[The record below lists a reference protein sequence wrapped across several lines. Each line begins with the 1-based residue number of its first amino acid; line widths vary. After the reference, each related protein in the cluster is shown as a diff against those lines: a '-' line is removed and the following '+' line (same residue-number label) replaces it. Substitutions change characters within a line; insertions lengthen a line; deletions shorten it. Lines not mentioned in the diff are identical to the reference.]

1 MSLPLDISGFEA
13 RIGYKF
19 KNRSLI
25 ETALTHSSY
34 SHELKARHVECE
46 FNERLEFLGD
56 SVLSIV
62 VSEYLYTHYA
72 DRHAEGDL
80 TRMRAD
86 VVCENA
92 LARYAKKVELGK
104 FLRLG
109 RGEEKNN
116 GRERKSIIADAFE
129 ATLAAMYLDAGE
141 RGKQVV
147 SDYLM
152 PFVLEELKRVVGGAD
167 GREVAQD
174 YKTHLQQFIQQSDNA
189 QPDYITVGE
198 SGPDHDKI
206 FDVEARL
213 NSNVIGRGR
222 GRSKREAE
230 QNAARQALELFGELK
245 KN

>member
-1 MSLPLDISGFEA
+1 MSEPWDISEFES
-13 RIGYKF
+13 RIGYTF

-34 SHELKARHVECE
+34 SHELRARHIDCE

-62 VSEYLYTHYA
+62 VSEYLYTNYA

-92 LARYAKKVELGK
+92 LARYATKIELGQ

-129 ATLAAMYLDAGE
+129 ATLAAMYLDAGDN
-141 RGKQVV
+141 GKQVV
-147 SDYLM
+147 ANYLL
-152 PFVLEELKRVVGGAD
+152 PFVREELERFVGD
-167 GREVAQD
+167 DNGREVARD
-174 YKTHLQQFIQQSDNA
+174 YKTHLQQFIQQSDNE
-189 QPDYITVGE
+189 QPEYITVGE
-198 SGPDHDKI
+198 SGPDHEKI
-206 FDVEARL
+206 FDVEVRL
-213 NSNVIGRGR
+213 NSNVIGRGS

-230 QNAARQALELFGELK
+230 QNAARVALELFGELK
-245 KN
+245 K